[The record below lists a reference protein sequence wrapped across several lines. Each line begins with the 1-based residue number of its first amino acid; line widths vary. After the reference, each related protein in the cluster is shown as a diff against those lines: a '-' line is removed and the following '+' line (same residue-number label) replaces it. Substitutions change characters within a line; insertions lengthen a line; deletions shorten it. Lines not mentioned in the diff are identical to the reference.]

1 MQTSRALSRLAIHLL
16 IGFTALFPT
25 ACATRSARIE
35 TVEAIPPMQMLEPCD
50 RPRID
55 RLDTNGDLAR
65 LASELAYSL
74 DVCAAKI
81 EALRTYF
88 DITSDNP

>member
-1 MQTSRALSRLAIHLL
+1 MQTSRALSGLAIHLL
-16 IGFTALFPT
+16 IGFSALFQT
-25 ACATRSARIE
+25 ACATRSTRIE
-35 TVEAIPPMQMLEPCD
+35 TVESIPPMQMLEPCD
-50 RPRID
+50 RPRIE

-81 EALRTYF
+81 EALRVYF
-88 DITSDNP
+88 GLVSE